1 MLKIGVIGLGN
12 AGNQVAVL
20 ANERLNCPA
29 IAINSSDND
38 LAMVN
43 DKVKKIRIS
52 NEAGTSDG
60 SAKNRKVA
68 KSYLKD
74 SIMGIISEDTEFVD
88 MIRNMQVCFVVSS
101 TGGGIGSGTA
111 PILFKILK
119 QQFAKTDV
127 KFILVAIT
135 PVMGD
140 KPVSHVNTLEYFKEV
155 YTNLENVT
163 YMVYDNSKYNLSS
176 YLLLPKVNEEIVKD
190 MEVISCHFNYSTPY
204 ESIDNGDMLRLI
216 SFPGRLLVSRVVDI
230 KEKDI
235 DNQSIED
242 MIINNIKTNAHCETQ
257 RNKKIRGAGVIT
269 NLSTVLMDT
278 LNDNIPQVTEFVGA
292 ADHNFKHIYINEDRK
307 MQNNVFTI
315 YAGLSQINDKIRKI
329 TDRIEEIENTKPVDD
344 EENVFNDVDVNAM
357 VDVLN
362 TDDNNTGEVQATV
375 NVKSIFE
382 EFDA

>member
-74 SIMGIISEDTEFVD
+74 SIMSIISEDTEFVD
-88 MIRNMQVCFVVSS
+88 MIKNMQVCFVVSS

-155 YTNLENVT
+155 YTNLEGAT
-163 YMVYDNSKYNLSS
+163 YMVYDNSKYDLSS
-176 YLLLPKVNEEIVKD
+176 YILLPKVNEEIVKD
-190 MEVISCHFNYSTPY
+190 MEVISCRFNYSTPY

-216 SFPGRLLVSRVVDI
+216 SFPGRLLVSRIVDI

-257 RNKKIRGAGVIT
+257 RNKKIRAAGVIT

-278 LNDNIPQVTEFVGA
+278 LNDNIPKVTEFVGA
-292 ADHNFKHIYINEDRK
+292 PEHNFKHIYINEDRK
-307 MQNNVFTI
+307 MANNVFTI

-329 TDRIEEIENTKPVDD
+329 TDRIEEIESAKPDD
-344 EENVFNDVDVNAM
+344 EEENALNDVDVNAM
-357 VDVLN
+357 VDGLN
-362 TDDNNTGEVQATV
+362 ADNDKTGEVQTTV
-375 NVKSIFE
+375 NVKGIFE